1 MTTRPLRIL
10 WTLPYLPWPTTS
22 GGKLRQY
29 HLLRCMAARGHRI
42 TLLVQSKTPLDAATR
57 QQLEPLL
64 ERLIVLPRRPLR
76 SWRTMLAAL
85 ASPLPLLAS
94 VNGYAAALAQRF
106 DALLEEHWDVVQIEH
121 SYAFQPYATAL
132 ARHRQ
137 PFVLTEHN
145 VESSLSAATYRRLPV
160 PLRQLACIDHWR
172 YRRWE
177 RDVLRRAT
185 RLVALTTA
193 DAAAFKRLSGRSA
206 SLVVNGTETDA
217 FAAVQPNPAAQRVM
231 YVGNFE
237 YAPNV
242 DAVAWLLS
250 EIMPRVWKRLPQAR
264 LSLCGHAMPATWR
277 KRWPDPRIEWLGYV
291 EQLAAVQARA
301 SAFVAPLRDGGGSKL
316 KVIEAMAAGLPL
328 ASTAQGVS
336 GLDVRDGVHFR
347 QGDDAESLAA
357 ALAGLLQSPT
367 EALRLGEAGRNYVR
381 EQHDWNISAAQLE
394 AVYRE
399 LGDSHVGVPACA

>member
-1 MTTRPLRIL
+1 MCAERTRPRSRWLWLLLPALLALVLLGHCSDRLRGPPANLSLRAPRTVVWKNFLGVNAHFL
-10 WTLPYLPWPTTS
+10 WFAPDIYR
-22 GGKLRQY
+22 KQ
-29 HLLRCMAARGHRI
+29 I
-42 TLLVQSKTPLDAATR
+42 
-57 QQLEPLL
+57 
-64 ERLIVLPRRPLR
+64 ERLK
-76 SWRTMLAAL
+76 AL
-85 ASPLPLLAS
+85 GLQWVRIDL
-94 VNGYAAALAQRF
+94 
-106 DALLEEHWDVVQIEH
+106 HWDVVQIEH